1 MIRPS
6 LNDVFFILSKM
17 METNALF
24 DAIDSNT
31 FKALQIVLFYRKTV
45 FKYSTWKNKKQF

>member
-24 DAIDSNT
+24 DAIDST

-45 FKYSTWKNKKQF
+45 FKYSTWK